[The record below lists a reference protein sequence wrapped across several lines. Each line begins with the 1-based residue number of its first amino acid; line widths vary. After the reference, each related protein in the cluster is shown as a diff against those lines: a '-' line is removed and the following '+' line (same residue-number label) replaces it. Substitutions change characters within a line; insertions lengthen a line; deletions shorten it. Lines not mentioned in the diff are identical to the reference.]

1 MVMCGIICFLVNPV
15 DLKLRFANV
24 CSSSQIWQRLRVL
37 FAGIKPVHT
46 IQPAWYNKDESC
58 ILCVR
63 KAKDI
68 FTMLTLYIYIY
79 IYIFNF
85 SVGSSLLS
93 NETPFSEPPTQY
105 TCFFDIFN
113 KLAWWCSNESWYF
126 SASVFHCWLDTH
138 YSCVFS
144 SVLFL
149 SWGRCPCGVGINSF
163 VTLYGPAGLN
173 EIRSDIWSTL
183 QQLAFYSRI
192 CMCEWTIWVP
202 KCMSKSRL

>member
-58 ILCVR
+58 ILCQ
-63 KAKDI
+63 
-68 FTMLTLYIYIY
+68 TLCSKSKRHIYNVDLIYIY

-126 SASVFHCWLDTH
+126 SASVFHSGCWLDTH

-144 SVLFL
+144 SVLF
-149 SWGRCPCGVGINSF
+149 
-163 VTLYGPAGLN
+163 
-173 EIRSDIWSTL
+173 
-183 QQLAFYSRI
+183 
-192 CMCEWTIWVP
+192 
-202 KCMSKSRL
+202 